1 MDFFSIIIFL
11 IYVIL
16 ILMVLVFVS
25 PAISAFLLILV
36 PVVSVFLLPDQAIQ
50 FFSIQQFSFGGLY
63 IQNIHV
69 LLSIW
74 SALIGIAAYSE
85 ILSWYLLREEKPAP
99 KKVKPEIK
107 EVKPIPKEPEKA
119 TAVTAQK
126 PGEPPKSMKNKVED
140 FLVGL
145 GKIMSGTK

>member
-16 ILMVLVFVS
+16 ILMVLIFVS
-25 PAISAFLLILV
+25 PAISAFLLVLV
-36 PVVSVFLLPDQAIQ
+36 PVVSVFLLPDKAIQ
-50 FFSIQQFSFGGLY
+50 FFSIEQFSFGGLY
-63 IQNIHV
+63 IQNIHI

-99 KKVKPEIK
+99 KKAKPEVK
-107 EVKPIPKEPEKA
+107 EEKPTPKPEKA
-119 TAVTAQK
+119 TVVTAQR
-126 PGEPPKSMKNKVED
+126 PEEPPKSMKTKVED
-140 FLVGL
+140 FLLGL
-145 GKIMSGTK
+145 GKIMSGKK

>member
-16 ILMVLVFVS
+16 ILLVLIFIS
-25 PAISAFLLILV
+25 PVLSTFLLVLV
-36 PVVSVFLLPDQAIQ
+36 PVVSVFLLPEQAIQ

-63 IQNIHV
+63 IQNIHI

-85 ILSWYLLREEKPAP
+85 ILSWYLLRKEKPAP
-99 KKVKPEIK
+99 KKAKPGIKEIK
-107 EVKPIPKEPEKA
+107 PTPKPEKA
-119 TAVTAQK
+119 AAVTAQR
-126 PGEPPKSMKNKVED
+126 PEEPLKSMKTKVEE
-140 FLVGL
+140 LLLGL
-145 GKIMSGTK
+145 GKIMSGKK